1 MSLKPYEI
9 LGLPDDYTLSEARSA
24 YYSYSRDYHP
34 DSSNYS
40 FLSKKEKEETF
51 IIIEQAYKEILAE
64 KRVGEIDAPMF
75 SSFDYEPDIS
85 IEMNNDIDTPEKFHE
100 EFKQVH
106 AKENYDNPWSIHYS
120 LEKPSID
127 ISALD
132 IMRPDEYKTKK
143 YYNYGVNVCADFTE
157 PGKYTDINHL
167 DKNNDVPETLLCTTL
182 DQLLQDRE
190 TIEYSEE
197 INQCEIA
204 KQNAIKNMETTR
216 RQVQLERDL
225 RTLRLT

>member
-1 MSLKPYEI
+1 MSLKPHEI
-9 LGLPDDYTLSEARSA
+9 LGLTEDYTLGEAKSA
-24 YYSYSRDYHP
+24 YHSYSRYYHP

-40 FLSKKEKEETF
+40 FLSKKDKEETF

-64 KRVGEIDAPMF
+64 KRFGEIDAPMF
-75 SSFDYEPDIS
+75 SSFDYEPDTS
-85 IEMNNDIDTPEKFHE
+85 IEMNNNIDTLDKFNE
-100 EFKQVH
+100 EFEKVH
-106 AKENYDNPWSIHYS
+106 SKENYDNPWSIHYS

-127 ISALD
+127 ISAID
-132 IMRPDEYKTKK
+132 IIRPDEYKTKK
-143 YYNYGVNVCADFTE
+143 YYHYGVNVCADFTE

-167 DKNNDVPETLLCTTL
+167 DRTNDVPDTVLSTTL
-182 DQLLQDRE
+182 DELLQDRE

-204 KQNAIKNMETTR
+204 KQNAIKNIETTR